1 MYRKN
6 KKGNYVP
13 IRAGSQTGG
22 VKVRG
27 KAVMAITI
35 THAKVIFSLQNEIL
49 EAPELSDTR
58 KVEMLK
64 NSIKNTIGNKTDIEE
79 KK

>member
-1 MYRKN
+1 M
-6 KKGNYVP
+6 
-13 IRAGSQTGG
+13 
-22 VKVRG
+22 
-27 KAVMAITI
+27 TI
-35 THAKVIFSLQNEIL
+35 TDAKVIFNLQNEIL
-49 EAPELSDTR
+49 EADELSDTR